1 MSVDRLINL
10 LVTITLIEMMVTVGL
25 RVTFAELV
33 DTARDWRLV
42 ARAAVANYLL
52 VPAAAIGLLL
62 LFQAHPLVA
71 AGFLVLAVCPGAP
84 YGPPFTG
91 IARGNVPMAVGLMV
105 ILAGSS
111 ALFSPLLLTLLL
123 PWVSAGQT
131 VQIAPLGLI
140 ATLLLTQLLPLLA
153 GLLIRHWRPPLA
165 AGLLGPCELASK
177 ILNLAIA
184 VLILATQFQVLMQIR
199 LLAFGG
205 MLALLIA
212 SLVIGWFA
220 GASDRASR
228 KTMAVTT
235 ALRNAAVGLVI
246 VTGNFPGTPAA
257 TAVLA
262 YGIFAVF
269 GTLAVA
275 MCLGR
280 EASARQGARA

>member
-1 MSVDRLINL
+1 M
-10 LVTITLIEMMVTVGL
+10 
-25 RVTFAELV
+25 
-33 DTARDWRLV
+33 
-42 ARAAVANYLL
+42 
-52 VPAAAIGLLL
+52 
-62 LFQAHPLVA
+62 
-71 AGFLVLAVCPGAP
+71 LAVCPGAP

-91 IARGNVPMAVGLMV
+91 IAHGNVPMAVGLMV

-111 ALFSPLLLTLLL
+111 ALLSPLLLTLLL
-123 PWVSAGQT
+123 PRVSAGQT
-131 VQIAPLGLI
+131 VQIDPPGLI
-140 ATLLLTQLLPLLA
+140 ATLLLTQLLPLLT

-165 AGLLGPCELASK
+165 AGLLGPCGLASK
-177 ILNLAIA
+177 ILNLAVV
-184 VLILATQFQVLMQIR
+184 VLILATQFQVLMKIR

-257 TAVLA
+257 TAVLVYA
-262 YGIFAVF
+262 IFALF
-269 GTLAVA
+269 GTLVVRCAWA
-275 MCLGR
+275 GR
-280 EASARQGARA
+280 RRRDKARAHSVPPRWIGTSHRPHNHAADQPIDGRSRSVNRYRAVPRSRNLCEERGAASFAADPCPPACPSSAACGCD